1 MWSLTKSLNNRRNV
15 VGIEVLVPSFDD
27 VEGFEGISTRGAK
40 EMVQVIPLQLEFIK
54 SAVTRQH

>member
-15 VGIEVLVPSFDD
+15 VGIEVLVCSFDD
-27 VEGFEGISTRGAK
+27 VEGFEGISTKAK